1 MTTAIPTVIND
12 PASDSVYLLFVDT
25 QVDHSVELN
34 DHVVLDVDQYGT
46 IVGIDIQ
53 YFSSFGPEVV
63 AMTPDW
69 SGAPAKSEQM
79 RRRATG
85 VEQPVSA
92 GRRMVLQPA

>member
-1 MTTAIPTVIND
+1 MPTAIPTVIND

-46 IVGIDIQ
+46 VVGIDIQ

-63 AMTPDW
+63 AMTSDW

-79 RRRATG
+79 RMGATG